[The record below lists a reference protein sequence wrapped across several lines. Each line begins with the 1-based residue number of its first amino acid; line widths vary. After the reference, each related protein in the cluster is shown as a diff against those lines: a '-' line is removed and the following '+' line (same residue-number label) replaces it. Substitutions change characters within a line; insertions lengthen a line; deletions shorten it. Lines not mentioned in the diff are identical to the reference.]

1 MKWIC
6 ISIANGWKYVFN
18 AKDHHHDACPLHFK
32 LKENPNHTISLYC
45 QIHLKLGMFV
55 EPCAR
60 NYATH
65 DELFN
70 GASGIFKFATSLPNN
85 ESFIWIQFSNSNVGT
100 NMCKLKISIYI

>member
-1 MKWIC
+1 
-6 ISIANGWKYVFN
+6 
-18 AKDHHHDACPLHFK
+18 
-32 LKENPNHTISLYC
+32 
-45 QIHLKLGMFV
+45 MFV